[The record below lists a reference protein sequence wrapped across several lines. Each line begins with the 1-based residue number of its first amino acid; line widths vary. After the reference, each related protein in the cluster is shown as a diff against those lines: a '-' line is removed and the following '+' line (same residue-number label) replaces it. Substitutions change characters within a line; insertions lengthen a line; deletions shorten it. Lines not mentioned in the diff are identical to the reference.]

1 MFGIMLY
8 DILFFGIPA
17 VLLAL
22 FGVSVYRYV
31 MAKRANKENP
41 GTYSAEELKRRKV
54 MLIVLAVIAGV
65 LAVVVI
71 GFIALLFMAVAF
83 M

>member
-8 DILFFGIPA
+8 DILFFGIPT

-22 FGVSVYRYV
+22 FGVCVYRYV
-31 MAKRANKENP
+31 MAKRANKACP
-41 GTYSAEELKRRKV
+41 GTYPAEELKRRKV
-54 MLIVLAVIAGV
+54 MLIVISVVAGV

>member
-8 DILFFGIPA
+8 DVLFFGIPA
-17 VLLAL
+17 ILLAL
-22 FGVSVYRYV
+22 FGISAYRYGV
-31 MAKRANKENP
+31 AKQENRENP
-41 GTYSAEELKRRKV
+41 GTHSEQEMKRRKV
-54 MLIVLAVIAGV
+54 MLIVLSVIAGV

-71 GFIALLFMAVAF
+71 GFIVLVFMAVAF